1 VDNSIDDKIVE
12 IPRNEK
18 NPAISVTVV
27 KTMDDDC
34 AGRFQAGNSGRNP
47 QAALSLR
54 CHL

>member
-1 VDNSIDDKIVE
+1 MDYSIDDKMVA

-34 AGRFQAGNSGRNP
+34 AGGFRQAIRAVIRKPLCRFGMR
-47 QAALSLR
+47 
-54 CHL
+54 